1 LGLRF
6 VGGSP
11 IGVFFSGDFIG
22 GFFAGG
28 SFFFAGLAVLEMS
41 AIGICRMLNLHTQV
55 LIAETHETPQI
66 GVVRSL
72 AQALNPSGLEIR
84 LQCVETVAG

>member
-1 LGLRF
+1 MGLRF

-22 GFFAGG
+22 GFFDGG

-41 AIGICRMLNLHTQV
+41 AIGICRMLNPHTQV
-55 LIAETHETPQI
+55 LIAETDETARS
-66 GVVRSL
+66 GVVSL
-72 AQALNPSGLEIR
+72 APALT
-84 LQCVETVAG
+84 LQDS